1 MLYKIVITLF
11 AVGITV
17 SLYAQELYQNSAG
30 LRAGH
35 TSGLTYKKFFE
46 DDEAI
51 EVMASGRRGMQI
63 TLTYQ
68 KYFPLEFSFNE
79 GFYAYYGWGGHVG
92 VEQYGRLDKVLVSE
106 NPPTFAYERK
116 SYYTMGIDAYLGVE
130 YRWLSVPM
138 TISFDVKPYFNYIGM
153 RYGRAKFWDSALSF
167 KYVF

>member
-1 MLYKIVITLF
+1 MQNRFVILLILIGITLS
-11 AVGITV
+11 TR
-17 SLYAQELYQNSAG
+17 AQELYQNSAG
-30 LRAGH
+30 IRVGH

-51 EVMASGRRGMQI
+51 EVMMSGRRGMQI
-63 TLTYQ
+63 TLSYQTYL
-68 KYFPLEFSFNE
+68 PLEFSFNE

-92 VEQYGRLDKVLVSE
+92 VERYNRLNKVLIQE
-106 NPPTFAYERK
+106 DPPEFAFERK